1 MSDVTKMMQ
10 TLEEYS
16 AEIIIISDSNS
27 IFISELLEA
36 ANLAKYIK
44 KVFTNPASFEEVT
57 RKRLIRIRIWII
69 RFYFSNIPISHI
81 S

>member
-1 MSDVTKMMQ
+1 MSDVTRMMQ
-10 TLEEYS
+10 TLEEHS

-36 ANLAKYIK
+36 ANLTKYIK
-44 KVFTNPASFEEVT
+44 KVFTNPASFDEVT
-57 RKRLIRIRIWII
+57 RKLLIRLSFDRH
-69 RFYFSNIPISHI
+69 IPIFHI